1 MSAKS
6 VNDKLLSLSTWDG
19 YFMDMATLV
28 ASKSKDRSI
37 RCGTVIVGEGHTI
50 LSTGYNGFP
59 RGVDDYNE
67 DYHKRP
73 EKYLWTSHDAQNA
86 VFNAA
91 RNGIK
96 LLHSRSYHNA
106 HPCHD
111 CARALVQAGIVEVT
125 IPTNHDDLFDKK
137 ELRVD
142 WKESCS
148 KAREIFKAA
157 NVMVTEYGV

>member
-1 MSAKS
+1 MSAES
-6 VNDKLLSLSTWDG
+6 VNRKMLSLSTWDG

-28 ASKSKDRSI
+28 ASKSKDQSI

-67 DYHKRP
+67 VYHKRP
-73 EKYLWTSHDAQNA
+73 EKYMWVIHDAQNA

-91 RNGIK
+91 RNGTK
-96 LLHSRSYHNA
+96 LLGSRAYMNA

-111 CARALVQAGIVEVT
+111 CARALVQSGIVEVT
-125 IPTNHDDLFDKK
+125 IPTKLEDPFYRHGRW
-137 ELRVD
+137 ED
-142 WKESCS
+142 WEESFA
-148 KAREIFKAA
+148 KAREIFKAG
-157 NVMVTEYGV
+157 NVRVGEYGV